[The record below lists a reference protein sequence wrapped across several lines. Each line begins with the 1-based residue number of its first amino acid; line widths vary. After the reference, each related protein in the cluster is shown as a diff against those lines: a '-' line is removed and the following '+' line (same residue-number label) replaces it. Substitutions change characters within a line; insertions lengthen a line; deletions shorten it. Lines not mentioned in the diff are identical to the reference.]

1 MRIGV
6 IIKKNS
12 LQAYEIALRIAS
24 AAERLGVETVFEKTG
39 FEGMEPPG
47 ARFFEL
53 GGEMP
58 ERLVVIGG
66 DGTLLRTLHLI
77 RGEPPLMMT
86 VRAGRRGFFFD
97 VEPYEIEERFEDFVA
112 GRYRVF
118 EYERLAAR
126 VDGSALPLAL
136 NEDAVLAREGKI
148 IRVTVYRDE
157 EKIYSLDG
165 DGLIIATTAGSTA
178 YALSAGG
185 PIVDPGLQ
193 AVVIA
198 PLNPIQL
205 HLRPVVLPMDAEVR
219 VEIRSGSPVAR
230 VMSDGQSSLDA
241 GPGSEIRVRRAYN
254 PVRIARFRVEG
265 FYERLFTRVFQYW

>member
-1 MRIGV
+1 MV
-6 IIKKNS
+6 VKKGS
-12 LQAYEIALRIAS
+12 LQAYEIGLRVAS
-24 AAERLGVETVFEKTG
+24 AARRLGVEAVFERSGVEDMRPRDTG
-39 FEGMEPPG
+39 L
-47 ARFFEL
+47 FEL
-53 GGEMP
+53 GGEVP
-58 ERLVVIGG
+58 ERLVIVGG
-66 DGTLLRTLHLI
+66 DGTLLRTLHHI
-77 RGEPPLMMT
+77 GGEPPLIMT

-97 VEPYEIEERFEDFVA
+97 VEPYEVEERFEDFVR
-112 GRYRVF
+112 GRFKVF
-118 EYERLAAR
+118 EYERLAAT
-126 VDGSALPLAL
+126 VGGEALPLAL

-148 IRVTVYRDE
+148 IRITVYRDD

-193 AVVIA
+193 AIVIA

-205 HLRPVVLPMDAEVR
+205 HLRPVVLPLDAEVR

-230 VMSDGQSSLDA
+230 VLSDGQTGVEA
-241 GPGSEIRVRRAYN
+241 GPGVEVDVRRAYS